1 MIFQFLI
8 KETKNKTNTIVLPHL
23 PEIGGKEKII
33 YSRVMETIKD
43 QINKI
48 LKVVVT
54 SHWLWK
60 SRTNS
65 MLN

>member
-1 MIFQFLI
+1 MILQFLI

-33 YSRVMETIKD
+33 YSRIMETIKD

-54 SHWLWK
+54 SH
-60 SRTNS
+60 
-65 MLN
+65 